1 MQISMVWTCAYV
13 VQTLNRAGA
22 RHQRKVRDALP
33 LNDAAARFACRTSP
47 TQLVAFGRYA
57 LQCCRFTLRNNSI
70 ANREKALRNID
81 CIPPAHVGWLRV
93 LLAASALIV
102 VGLSGCA
109 SLPQTT
115 PDMLPVNAQPAKL
128 EGAKGPL
135 SAQAS
140 KAILAG
146 LSNRSEETGI
156 FERHLAMEEAI
167 SGTPLTV
174 SNRTTLFQDG
184 ESTYAAMFK
193 AIASAKN
200 NINMETYI
208 FEDDAVGNKFA
219 DALIEKQNQ
228 GVQVALIYD
237 SLGSLQTP
245 KAFFQRLRDS
255 GIKALEFN
263 PFNPLVAKKAWLVN
277 QRDHRKLLIVDG
289 QSAFVGGVNISSVYS
304 SGSSGK
310 ATTDDKN
317 EVKTPWRDTHL
328 MVEGPVVAE
337 FQKLFLE
344 TWNKQKGE
352 ALPERNYFPPPMQK
366 GKEVVRAIGSSS
378 DEGGGQ
384 MYNTLVS
391 AIGSAETSVYLTN
404 AYFAPD
410 VKIMTALKDAVGRG
424 VDVKI
429 ILPSKSDSPLVY
441 YAGHSYYD
449 ELLDAGVKIFE
460 RREALLHAKTALI
473 DGVWSTIGSTNLDW
487 RSFLHNDEINAIV
500 LSPEFGAQM
509 NAMFN
514 KDLAASDEITLEAWR
529 NRSLFLRVKERA
541 ARLWIY
547 WL

>member
-1 MQISMVWTCAYV
+1 M
-13 VQTLNRAGA
+13 
-22 RHQRKVRDALP
+22 
-33 LNDAAARFACRTSP
+33 
-47 TQLVAFGRYA
+47 
-57 LQCCRFTLRNNSI
+57 
-70 ANREKALRNID
+70 RNIV
-81 CIPPAHVGWLRV
+81 CFSSIRFGWLRV
-93 LLAASALIV
+93 LIAAPAAVV

-109 SLPQTT
+109 SLPQATT
-115 PDMLPVNAQPAKL
+115 DILPVTTQPAKM
-128 EGAKGPL
+128 EGAQGPL
-135 SAQAS
+135 SPRAS

-167 SGTPLTV
+167 SGTPLMV

-184 ESTYAAMFK
+184 ESTYVAMFK
-193 AIASAKN
+193 AIAGAKN

-208 FEDDAVGNKFA
+208 FEDDEIGNKFA
-219 DALIEKQNQ
+219 DALIEKQKQ

-245 KAFFQRLRDS
+245 AAFFQRLRDS
-255 GIKALEFN
+255 GIKTLEFN
-263 PFNPLVAKKAWLVN
+263 PFNPLMTKKEWLVN

-289 QSAFVGGVNISSVYS
+289 QSAFLGGVNISSVYS

-310 ATTDDKN
+310 QTATGKN

-328 MVEGPVVAE
+328 LVEGPVVAE

-344 TWNKQKGE
+344 TWSKQKGE
-352 ALPERNYFPPPMQK
+352 TLPERKYFPAPVQK

-378 DEGGGQ
+378 DDGGGQ

-410 VKIMTALKDAVGRG
+410 VKIMGALKDAVGRG

-449 ELLDAGVKIFE
+449 ELLVAGVNIFE
-460 RREALLHAKTALI
+460 RRESLLHAKTALI

-487 RSFLHNDEINAIV
+487 RSFLHNDEINAVV

-509 NAMFN
+509 NTMFE
-514 KDLAASDEITLEAWR
+514 KDLAASDEITLESWR
-529 NRSLFLRVKERA
+529 NRSLFLRLKERV

>member
-1 MQISMVWTCAYV
+1 M
-13 VQTLNRAGA
+13 
-22 RHQRKVRDALP
+22 
-33 LNDAAARFACRTSP
+33 
-47 TQLVAFGRYA
+47 
-57 LQCCRFTLRNNSI
+57 
-70 ANREKALRNID
+70 RNIVCFPSIRFD
-81 CIPPAHVGWLRV
+81 WLRFMV
-93 LLAASALIV
+93 AALAAVI

-109 SLPQTT
+109 SLPQVAADILPATT
-115 PDMLPVNAQPAKL
+115 QPAKM
-128 EGAKGPL
+128 EGARGPL
-135 SAQAS
+135 SPSAS

-167 SGTPLTV
+167 SGTPLVT

-193 AIASAKN
+193 AIAGAKN

-208 FEDDAVGNKFA
+208 FEDDEVGNKFA
-219 DALIEKQNQ
+219 DALIEKQMQ
-228 GVQVALIYD
+228 GVQVVLIYD

-245 KAFFQRLRDS
+245 ATFFQRLRDS
-255 GIKALEFN
+255 GIKTLEFN
-263 PFNPLVAKKAWLVN
+263 PFNPLMTKKEWLVN
-277 QRDHRKLLIVDG
+277 QRDHRKLLIIDG
-289 QSAFVGGVNISSVYS
+289 QSAFLGGVNISSVYS
-304 SGSSGK
+304 SGSSRK
-310 ATTDDKN
+310 KMTTTKN

-328 MVEGPVVAE
+328 LVEGPVVAE

-344 TWNKQKGE
+344 TWSKQKGE
-352 ALPERNYFPPPMQK
+352 TLPERKYFPVPVQK

-378 DEGGGQ
+378 DGGGGQ

-410 VKIMTALKDAVGRG
+410 VKIMSALKDAVGRG

-429 ILPSKSDSPLVY
+429 ILPGKTDSPLVY

-449 ELLDAGVKIFE
+449 ELLVAGVNIFE
-460 RREALLHAKTALI
+460 RRVSLLHAKTALI

-487 RSFLHNDEINAIV
+487 RSFLHNDEVNAVV
-500 LSPEFGAQM
+500 LSPEFGTQM
-509 NAMFN
+509 NAMFD
-514 KDLAASDEITLEAWR
+514 KDLAASDEITLESWR
-529 NRSLFLRVKERA
+529 NRSLLLRIKERA
-541 ARLWIY
+541 SRLWIY